1 MAEYF
6 FPTDGHV
13 EEFRERGFIRVP
25 KLLCQQEI
33 ELLNKIA
40 RSDSAIMS
48 KATGRLDAAGGT
60 TKLALENHLQQD
72 AYSAVVRAERVAGS
86 MARLLG
92 EEVYHYHHKVMLKE
106 PLVGGAWEWH
116 QDYGYWYD
124 YGCLKPDMAS
134 CFIAIDPC
142 TRENGCLKVVSGSHQ
157 FGRINHMRVGEQ
169 TGADPERVEAILER
183 LPLEY
188 VEMEPG
194 DGLFF
199 HGNLLHAS
207 DRNASEQSRWTFI
220 SCFNTR
226 SNSPYKPSRHPDYS
240 PLDILPDEELI
251 QLAQQHWRE
260 LIGSS

>member
-1 MAEYF
+1 
-6 FPTDGHV
+6 
-13 EEFRERGFIRVP
+13 
-25 KLLCQQEI
+25 
-33 ELLNKIA
+33 
-40 RSDSAIMS
+40 
-48 KATGRLDAAGGT
+48 
-60 TKLALENHLQQD
+60 
-72 AYSAVVRAERVAGS
+72 
-86 MARLLG
+86 
-92 EEVYHYHHKVMLKE
+92 
-106 PLVGGAWEWH
+106 
-116 QDYGYWYD
+116 
-124 YGCLKPDMAS
+124 
-134 CFIAIDPC
+134 
-142 TRENGCLKVVSGSHQ
+142 
-157 FGRINHMRVGEQ
+157 MRVGEQ